1 MSHPDR
7 EPAAKSTTLAD
18 ARAYALPVLLGS
30 AITIVGVVPW
40 LVLAPINARIRPDLP
55 WAALLTA
62 AFLVLYVA
70 WLNGA
75 GWPRAW
81 RERRRYSLRLW
92 RPTRSTWTREGL
104 GPTATFVGLL
114 AGLTVLWIVV
124 AGPDQPPD
132 LTPYPTTSYRIS
144 VLVMGAT
151 VSGVVEEVAFRGY
164 MQSGLERFGAG
175 TAIVVTSLV
184 FVLFHGVHGWQTL
197 LLLGPG
203 FFVASVLYGMLAYH
217 TGSILPGAIIHV
229 LGDMAY
235 TFFATL
241 GGDGSLLV
249 AP

>member
-1 MSHPDR
+1 MR
-7 EPAAKSTTLAD
+7 TTLAN
-18 ARAYALPVLLGS
+18 ARPYALPILLGS
-30 AITIVGVVPW
+30 AILVVGVLPW

-55 WAALLTA
+55 WAALLMA

-81 RERRRYSLRLW
+81 RERRHYRLRLW
-92 RPTRSTWTREGL
+92 RPTQSTWTEAGL

-114 AGLTVLWIVV
+114 VGLTVLWILVS
-124 AGPDQPPD
+124 APDQPPD
-132 LTPYPTTSYRIS
+132 LTPYPTTSFRIS
-144 VLVMGAT
+144 ILVTGAV

-175 TAIVVTSLV
+175 TAIVVTSVV

-217 TGSILPGAIIHV
+217 TGSIVPGAIIHV

-235 TFFATL
+235 TFFGTL
-241 GGDGSLLV
+241 GGDARLWF